1 MRYYVTLDART
12 FEVELGPEGARI
24 DGRAVDADLAHVEG
38 TDLRNLLLDGESY
51 RLLARKQ
58 GGGRWEVHLRGRKIV
73 AEAEDERTRT
83 IRDMTGAVEGHTGP
97 QPIRAPMPGLVVKLE
112 VEEGDTVEAGQGVV
126 IVEAMKMENEL
137 KAESAGVVSCIHV
150 ASGEAVEQDQVLID
164 LVDPDPAPDQGADRA
179 S

>member
-12 FEVELGPEGARI
+12 FEVELGPEGPRI

-38 TDLRNLLLDGESY
+38 TDLRSLLLDGESY

-58 GGGRWEVHLRGRKIV
+58 GGGLWEVHLRGRKIV
-73 AEAEDERTRT
+73 AEAVDERTRT
-83 IRDMTGAVEGHTGP
+83 IRDMTGAVGGHTGP

-137 KAESAGVVSCIHV
+137 KAEASGVVSRIHV
-150 ASGEAVEQDQVLID
+150 AAGEAVEQDQILID
-164 LVDPDPAPDQGADRA
+164 LVDPGSDQDEDPA

>member
-12 FEVELGPEGARI
+12 FEVELGPDGPRI
-24 DGRAVDADLAHVEG
+24 DGRPVDADLAHVEG
-38 TDLRNLLLDGESY
+38 TDLRSLLLDGESY

-58 GGGRWEVHLRGRKIV
+58 GGGLWDVYLRGRKIA
-73 AEAEDERTRT
+73 AEAVDERTRT
-83 IRDMTGAVEGHTGP
+83 IRDMTGAAGAHTGP
-97 QPIRAPMPGLVVKLE
+97 TPIRAPMPGLVVKLE

-137 KAESAGVVSCIHV
+137 KAEAAGVVSRIHV
-150 ASGEAVEQDQVLID
+150 AAGEAVEQDQVLID
-164 LVDPDPAPDQGADRA
+164 LADPEPQEGADRA